1 MKFELSDIKHP
12 FTIVSL
18 LLAASFILFI
28 QFYHLGELPI
38 VQWDESRLAVNAA
51 EMSIDNNWMVTH
63 FEGQPDLYNTKPPLM
78 IWLQTLSIHL
88 FGLNEFAIRFPS
100 ALAGTLCI
108 LICGL
113 QVYRMTKSIW
123 TSMLSS
129 ILLTL
134 SYGFIQLHGT
144 LTGDYDSLLALFVFL
159 SFTQLYNF
167 IFDSKSFS
175 IAKQMLYLSLCI
187 MTKSA
192 AAFITLP
199 IYFAAILVFN
209 NGKGTLKYIYLWTC
223 ASLFFLTYCLIRE
236 YIQAGYLEAIWAN
249 DFHGRFSKPLE
260 GHTSHWYYY
269 FVNLFTTRYSYFIYL
284 LPLAAFIGIK
294 YKNRSLNFFSLVLFS
309 YLILLSI
316 AKTRIH
322 WYDTPLLPIIGIV
335 ISAGIQVFLNRL
347 LITKRVQIIIAAVC
361 ILFTMPLMIEKTKFI
376 TKRKGMVLDFGHY
389 ELSQFMRTYKEK
401 DTVGYIANWYDAEF
415 YFYTIQNP
423 TIKRYNF
430 GQLHI
435 GNKVMMG
442 NLYKDSLPLK
452 YNYKTIDSTE
462 NAKIIEITGIKT
474 GIKP

>member
-12 FTIVSL
+12 FTIVSIIL
-18 LLAASFILFI
+18 TVSFILFI

-51 EMSIDNNWMVTH
+51 EMSINKNWMVTH
-63 FEGQPDLYNTKPPLM
+63 FEGQADLYNTKPPLM
-78 IWLQTLSIHL
+78 IWLQTLSIYI

-100 ALAGTLCI
+100 ALAGALCI
-108 LICGL
+108 LFCGF
-113 QVYRMTKSIW
+113 QVYLMTKSIW
-123 TSMLSS
+123 FGMLSS

-159 SFTQLYNF
+159 SFAQLYNF
-167 IFDSKSFS
+167 IFQPKSFS
-175 IAKQMLYLSLCI
+175 IAKQLIYLSLCI

-199 IYFAAILVFN
+199 IYFAAIFAFK

-223 ASLFFLTYCLIRE
+223 ASLIFLTYCLIRE
-236 YIQAGYLEAIWAN
+236 YIQAGYLDAIWAN

-260 GHTSHWYYY
+260 GHTSQWYYY
-269 FVNLFTTRYSYFIYL
+269 CVNLLTTRYSYFIYL
-284 LPLAAFIGIK
+284 LPVATFIGIK
-294 YKNRSLNFFSLVLFS
+294 YKNRALNFFSLVLFL

-322 WYDTPLLPIIGIV
+322 WYDTPLLPFIGIV
-335 ISAGIQVFLNRL
+335 ISVGIHVFLNHH
-347 LITKRVQIIIAAVC
+347 LITKRVQIITAVVC
-361 ILFTMPLMIEKTKFI
+361 ILFTVPLMIEKTEFI
-376 TKRKGMVLDFGHY
+376 TKHKGMVLDFGHY
-389 ELSQFMRTYKEK
+389 ELSQFMRTYKGK

-415 YFYTIQNP
+415 YFYSIQNP
-423 TIKRYNF
+423 TIKRYQFN
-430 GQLHI
+430 QLQL

-442 NLYKDSLPLK
+442 NLYKDSLPIK
-452 YNYKTIDSTE
+452 YHFRTIDSSE
-462 NAKIIEITGIKT
+462 NAKIIEITGIL
-474 GIKP
+474 P